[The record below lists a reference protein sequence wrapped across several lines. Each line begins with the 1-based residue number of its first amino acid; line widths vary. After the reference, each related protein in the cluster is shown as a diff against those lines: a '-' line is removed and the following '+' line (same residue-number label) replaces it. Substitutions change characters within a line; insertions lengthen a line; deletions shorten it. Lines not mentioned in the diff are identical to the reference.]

1 MNTRH
6 IAMLGLTAL
15 GLALSVPA
23 QASPNGLDGSFML
36 AQRDNRD
43 EARQDPRA
51 DNRDIR
57 NSRREAERNERA
69 GYGYGYER
77 RQQQDQ
83 GQADGK
89 DREPRQPRR

>member
-1 MNTRH
+1 MNIRH

-15 GLALSVPA
+15 GLALAVPA
-23 QASPNGLDGSFML
+23 QANPNGLDGAFML
-36 AQRDNRD
+36 AQRDSRD
-43 EARQDPRA
+43 EARQDPRT
-51 DNRDIR
+51 DNRDSR

-83 GQADGK
+83 ADGK
-89 DREPRQPRR
+89 DREPRPPRR

>member
-15 GLALSVPA
+15 GLALAVPA
-23 QASPNGLDGSFML
+23 QANPHGLDGSFML
-36 AQRDNRD
+36 AQRDSRD
-43 EARQDPRA
+43 EARQDPRGG
-51 DNRDIR
+51 NRDTR
-57 NSRREAERNERA
+57 NSRREAERNEPA

-83 GQADGK
+83 ADGK
-89 DREPRQPRR
+89 DREPRPPRR